1 MGLLLPILFAVA
13 SLASFLRFKFLKNIK
28 EWLKYVFFGL
38 TIGFLIVS
46 MTFAYLFVIDTFALD
61 NVVRGCFA
69 ATFLYGFA
77 ISVLF
82 FILTIK
88 KENKIY
94 GIVFTGTTLLFGVL
108 FLVFGFIFG
117 RESLHNEEE
126 IIKSST
132 SAIALLF
139 NL

>member
-13 SLASFLRFKFLKNIK
+13 SLASFLLFKFLKNIK

-94 GIVFTGTTLLFGVL
+94 GIVFTGKASITK
-108 FLVFGFIFG
+108 
-117 RESLHNEEE
+117 RR
-126 IIKSST
+126 SSKVPPPR
-132 SAIALLF
+132 SRCSSIS
-139 NL
+139 NHG